1 MNKTLDTVYSY
12 LKYLG
17 YEKAHT
23 AMTYGLRALSYR
35 PAKPPTDLRL
45 HQNLWGREILSPIG
59 LGAGFDKN
67 AIATGGYFHL
77 GFGSVEIG
85 TVTSTDEGKGHVP
98 KYTANPEKMSVRY
111 SKSLPSVG
119 YNVFGRR
126 LAAYRLGGA
135 NPWGMVGVNI
145 GISEDDKNPI
155 EGFQKGVAAL
165 GGMVDFIVLNL
176 EGIMKNTAFEEENL
190 KQLEAIIEQV
200 MAEREE
206 IPERLP
212 AVLIKLPLNLPRDLV
227 ASLAKIFKTH
237 EVNGVVIGGALPME
251 MVQKN
256 AENLVPGERLAGAP
270 LKNRALQ
277 MVRVFRQHLGDDV
290 TIVGSGG
297 IMSGGDAY
305 DFVKAGASLVQ
316 ICSALILKGPGA
328 PLRIASELSKCLEND
343 GYETISQAVGTAS
356 RADNKAGIHD

>member
-1 MNKTLDTVYSY
+1 MIKALDSLYSY

-35 PAKPPTDLRL
+35 PAKPPADERL
-45 HQNLWGREILSPIG
+45 IQNLWGREILSPIG

-77 GFGSVEIG
+77 GFGLVEMG
-85 TVTSTDEGKGHVP
+85 TVTSADEGKGHIP
-98 KYTANPEKMSVRY
+98 KYTANIDNQSVRY
-111 SKSLPSVG
+111 RKSLPSVG
-119 YNVFGRR
+119 YGVFGRR
-126 LAAYRLGGA
+126 LAAYRLGGS
-135 NPWGMVGVNI
+135 NTWGLVGVNI
-145 GISEDDKNPI
+145 GVSEDDQNPI

-176 EGIMKNTAFEEENL
+176 EGIMTNTMFREESL
-190 KQLEAIIEQV
+190 KQLEILIEQV

-227 ASLAKIFKTH
+227 ADLAEIFKNN
-237 EVNGVVIGGALPME
+237 EVNGVIIGDALPME
-251 MVQKN
+251 LVQKN
-256 AENLVPGERLAGAP
+256 GQDVMPGERLAGAP
-270 LKNRALQ
+270 LKKRALQ
-277 MVRVFRQHLGDDV
+277 MVRVFHQYLGDDV

-297 IMSGGDAY
+297 IMSGKDAY
-305 DFVKAGASLVQ
+305 DFIKAGASLVQ
-316 ICSALILKGPGA
+316 ICSALILKGPGVA
-328 PLRIASELSKCLEND
+328 LQITSELSECLDKD
-343 GYETISQAVGTAS
+343 GYETISQAVGAAA
-356 RADNKAGIHD
+356 RAESVTGI